1 MQTKGFSNID
11 QTSGCVYMYQMFL
24 VCFIK
29 RPMLKDVSR
38 VNSQKNAKGKNI
50 LVTIVGNKGGLC
62 YSFVLHNRVF
72 NVIGCHLQHKQEKQ
86 DKRNF
91 MSRQLIDEFKMY
103 ELQAK
108 VQNLDSDQI
117 SDFCFY
123 LGDLNYRLKTSF
135 TNLNNTNVRDLAIGM
150 V

>member
-1 MQTKGFSNID
+1 
-11 QTSGCVYMYQMFL
+11 
-24 VCFIK
+24 
-29 RPMLKDVSR
+29 
-38 VNSQKNAKGKNI
+38 
-50 LVTIVGNKGGLC
+50 
-62 YSFVLHNRVF
+62 
-72 NVIGCHLQHKQEKQ
+72 
-86 DKRNF
+86 